1 MCAASVHECS
11 TAHSVWDLLDLSGSW
26 GLFCEFCQDFHE
38 RVGEGWFV
46 GFGKLRCCGALAARG
61 HRPMLCPLAEMDVA
75 GVACEVT
82 VKATHMSSR
91 DRTLVMLCVCI
102 TYVVYMTAC
111 HFLVIQRHCPCPG
124 MQERGFQE
132 EKASLLRAAFVS
144 CDLKFCFSPQRNA
157 KFGICMSLRYCMS
170 SR

>member
-82 VKATHMSSR
+82 VKATHMSRQRASR
-91 DRTLVMLCVCI
+91 GRTLVMLCVCI
-102 TYVVYMTAC
+102 TCVVYMTAC
-111 HFLVIQRHCPCPG
+111 HFLVIQRPAHV
-124 MQERGFQE
+124 QECKKEGFKRKRHRGFGRHLLVVIWNFAFRLSE
-132 EKASLLRAAFVS
+132 TVSLVFA
-144 CDLKFCFSPQRNA
+144 CP
-157 KFGICMSLRYCMS
+157 
-170 SR
+170 